1 MKPEVI
7 KIGGLRLN
15 LSEIAMVF
23 AGLLFFASTAWI
35 ASGGNFTVLLT
46 AKVIYLIGLVLL
58 LLNK

>member
-1 MKPEVI
+1 MKQEII

-35 ASGGNFTVLLT
+35 ASGGSFAVLLT
-46 AKVIYLIGLVLL
+46 AKAVYFIGLVLL
-58 LLNK
+58 LL